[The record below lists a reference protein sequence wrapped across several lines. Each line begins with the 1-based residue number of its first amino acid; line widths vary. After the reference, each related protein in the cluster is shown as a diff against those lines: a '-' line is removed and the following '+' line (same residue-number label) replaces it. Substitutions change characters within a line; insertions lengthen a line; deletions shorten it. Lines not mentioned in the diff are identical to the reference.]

1 MNKRI
6 ELTVNGETRSMDI
19 NVGAS
24 LLDVLRKDLGLT
36 GTKEGCSVGECGACT
51 VLVDGVNVDSCIYM
65 AVWADGCEIRTI
77 EDLDQ
82 DGVLSPV
89 QQAFIDNGAVQCGFC
104 TPGIVLTTTALRE
117 SGAKMTRDE
126 LRRSLSG
133 HLCRCTGYQQIVVA
147 AEKSLDAGKE

>member
-6 ELTVNGETRSMDI
+6 ELTVNGEIRSMDI

-82 DGVLSPV
+82 DGVLSLV
-89 QQAFIDNGAVQCGFC
+89 QQAFVDNGAVQCGFC
-104 TPGIVLTTTALRE
+104 TPGLVLTTTALRE

-147 AEKSLDAGKE
+147 AEESLDAGKE

>member
-1 MNKRI
+1 
-6 ELTVNGETRSMDI
+6 
-19 NVGAS
+19 
-24 LLDVLRKDLGLT
+24 
-36 GTKEGCSVGECGACT
+36 
-51 VLVDGVNVDSCIYM
+51 M